1 MLFKILLNDKS
12 DFEKS
17 LKQRRLAAVGLL
29 FVGLVGLA
37 GYFLLVPGS
46 ELSQY
51 AQGFYLGA
59 ASGITAGALILL
71 ARTHYLITHPEARRK
86 AQIQETDE
94 RTLYILH
101 TAFRAAGYITFFAAA
116 AAIFVV
122 LPLSMAA
129 FQALFAVIVL
139 YAVSFAAYYWL
150 LSFKI

>member
-1 MLFKILLNDKS
+1 MILL
-12 DFEKS
+12 
-17 LKQRRLAAVGLL
+17 V
-29 FVGLVGLA
+29 
-37 GYFLLVPGS
+37 
-46 ELSQY
+46 
-51 AQGFYLGA
+51 
-59 ASGITAGALILL
+59 
-71 ARTHYLITHPEARRK
+71 RTHYLITHPEVRRK

-139 YAVSFAAYYWL
+139 YAVSFAACYWL
-150 LSFKI
+150 LSFKV